1 LLDVLLGQH
10 HRQRANDLLN
20 RHALEVLLVFR
31 AELGAREVRLAQLLH
46 HFGHLVRDD
55 DFPAALLHL
64 ARGEAEHREARRR
77 ELRKLHPTRL
87 IVAHAHV
94 AQIEREQ
101 HPNHNDGKPRG

>member
-1 LLDVLLGQH
+1 LRPQRLGGALLHPHLLNVLLGQH

-31 AELGAREVRLAQLLH
+31 AELGAGEIRLAQLLH

-64 ARGEAEHREARRR
+64 ARGEAEHRKARR
-77 ELRKLHPTRL
+77 LQL
-87 IVAHAHV
+87 
-94 AQIEREQ
+94 
-101 HPNHNDGKPRG
+101 